1 MSQDEKKKRRS
12 KDSSLIEQRDSE
24 LFKAYGDVI
33 KKHGLYAKLMP
44 KKQLIKEAVE
54 SPTSQFFIS
63 TFTAKLIINKMLKRP
78 SRRTVIPEEIPN
90 KIPYKTPVYI
100 KSYANNNYNKDCK

>member
-1 MSQDEKKKRRS
+1 MSQEEKKKRRS

-24 LFKAYGDVI
+24 LFKAYENVI
-33 KKHGLYAKLMP
+33 KKHGKYATLMP

-78 SRRTVIPEEIPN
+78 SSKTVVLDENESSG
-90 KIPYKTPVYI
+90 YV
-100 KSYANNNYNKDCK
+100 KSYEKENYSK